1 MASTTLKV
9 KVLTAFGFLVAMLG
23 AVYAPQFAKHVL
35 PLTLCVFLA
44 VVILNAEQILRGVL
58 SYLHGCLK
66 ASATQAT
73 KTLPNGR
80 WCSSV
85 DYDNYYIPSLPA
97 SPGRREMIR
106 IDFDVPSYLRLPQGL
121 WIVSEPLAHKLPGPE
136 SNETLNQAL
145 EPVVIN
151 TLYRPQGRNQVA
163 SIENQEQGETKG
175 EFIPRES
182 QPAHQET
189 AQEIQVA
196 QGDEDQDE
204 RAPEL
209 NFQSVAGR
217 SVTGEYRGSGFAHYR
232 FLKKNGKSFFLRIGE
247 HLVWGIELNAQLRQS
262 GAQQGDKISLTF
274 LGKTAVSVL
283 KEVVVDG
290 KKEQEWVDTYR
301 NSWEIKIVK

>member
-1 MASTTLKV
+1 
-9 KVLTAFGFLVAMLG
+9 
-23 AVYAPQFAKHVL
+23 
-35 PLTLCVFLA
+35 
-44 VVILNAEQILRGVL
+44 
-58 SYLHGCLK
+58 
-66 ASATQAT
+66 
-73 KTLPNGR
+73 
-80 WCSSV
+80 
-85 DYDNYYIPSLPA
+85 
-97 SPGRREMIR
+97 MIR

-121 WIVSEPLAHKLPGPE
+121 CIVSERLAHKLPGPE
-136 SNETLNQAL
+136 NNETLHQAL

-163 SIENQEQGETKG
+163 SIENQEQGEIKG

-209 NFQSVAGR
+209 NFQGVAGR

-262 GAQQGDKISLTF
+262 GAQQGDKISVTF

>member
-1 MASTTLKV
+1 
-9 KVLTAFGFLVAMLG
+9 
-23 AVYAPQFAKHVL
+23 
-35 PLTLCVFLA
+35 
-44 VVILNAEQILRGVL
+44 
-58 SYLHGCLK
+58 
-66 ASATQAT
+66 
-73 KTLPNGR
+73 
-80 WCSSV
+80 
-85 DYDNYYIPSLPA
+85 
-97 SPGRREMIR
+97 MIR

-121 WIVSEPLAHKLPGPE
+121 CIVSERLAHKLPEPE
-136 SNETLNQAL
+136 SNEALHLAL

-151 TLYRPQGRNQVA
+151 TLYRPEGRNQVV
-163 SIENQEQGETKG
+163 SIENQEQGEIKG

-189 AQEIQVA
+189 EETAQEIQVA
-196 QGDEDQDE
+196 QGDVDQVE
-204 RAPEL
+204 RALEL
-209 NFQSVAGR
+209 NFQGVAGR

-247 HLVWGIELNAQLRQS
+247 HLVWGIELNAQLRKS
-262 GAQQGDKISLTF
+262 GAQQGDKISLTY